1 MPARLL
7 PQKGLGQWY
16 ERHELSPLKPI
27 RCAAGDPG
35 SGLYAPLGPSPR
47 YLGGVMT
54 VGELGE
60 AGVLARILA
69 QLSPADTATI
79 GPGDDCA
86 VLTQSG
92 ELVVTTDTMIEGP
105 DFRLAWHAGFELGW
119 KLAATNLS
127 DVAAM
132 GAKPTAL
139 TVALACPKDTPIALL
154 EEISRGLDAACREL
168 APGCGVVGGDLG
180 QAPVLFAAVTAL
192 GDLEGRAPVTR
203 SGAQPGDTVAYGGAL
218 GLAGMGLSLLFE
230 HCADERGVAHD
241 TGLAELR
248 AAHAAELAAQF
259 APSAPIHLGVA
270 ASTGGASAMMDVS
283 DGLALDAARLAR
295 ASGVRIELSELLLT
309 AAFGVQEDVEVP
321 LHAMLEGGEDHGLL
335 ACFPPDAILPAGFH
349 AIGSVTNVE
358 PSSSE
363 PSGGELAASSLTVG
377 GAPYT
382 PRGWDP
388 YNKLTTLRS

>member
-1 MPARLL
+1 
-7 PQKGLGQWY
+7 
-16 ERHELSPLKPI
+16 
-27 RCAAGDPG
+27 
-35 SGLYAPLGPSPR
+35 
-47 YLGGVMT
+47 MT

-69 QLSPADTATI
+69 QLSPAEAATL

-86 VLTQSG
+86 VLAQSG
-92 ELVVTTDTMIEGP
+92 DLVVTTDTMIEGP
-105 DFRLAWHAGFELGW
+105 DFRLAWHDGFDLGW

-139 TVALACPKDTPIALL
+139 TVALACPKDTPVILL
-154 EEISRGLDAACREL
+154 EEISRGLSAACRHL

-203 SGAQPGDTVAYGGAL
+203 SGAEPGDTVAYGGAL

-241 TGLAELR
+241 AGLAELR

-259 APSAPIHLGVA
+259 APRAPIHLGVA
-270 ASTGGASAMMDVS
+270 ASTGGATAMMDVS

-295 ASGVRIELSELLLT
+295 ASGVRIELHPHLLT
-309 AAFGVQEDVEVP
+309 AAFGVQDDVEVS

-335 ACFPPDAILPAGFH
+335 ACFPPGVTLPEGFH
-349 AIGSVTNVE
+349 AIGTVAPAAAAPDAPADGAST
-358 PSSSE
+358 
-363 PSGGELAASSLTVG
+363 ASSLTVG